1 MASLSNAAA
10 YVVAFGLQTLLVFAG
25 NSRFFGL
32 LKEGSGWRTNVE
44 MSVPPRVDTYA
55 VPQPCCTHLR
65 HGAARPR
72 RDATVRTPYAY
83 RAPAHLVTAGLR
95 PRPPSLPS
103 PRAAHLPPQLC
114 QPPLSILR
122 GRRSSTFCLCLTL
135 TLTPTG
141 TAGPLHVVRDAGELG
156 VCDLGRH
163 LYVGAG

>member
-44 MSVPPRVDTYA
+44 MSVPLRVDT
-55 VPQPCCTHLR
+55 
-65 HGAARPR
+65 AARSGR
-72 RDATVRTPYAY
+72 GATVRTPYAHQ
-83 RAPAHLVTAGLR
+83 APAYLGTTGLR

-122 GRRSSTFCLCLTL
+122 GRRSSTFFLCLTL

-141 TAGPLHVVRDAGELG
+141 TTGPLHVVRDAGQLG
-156 VCDLGRH
+156 VCDLGPH